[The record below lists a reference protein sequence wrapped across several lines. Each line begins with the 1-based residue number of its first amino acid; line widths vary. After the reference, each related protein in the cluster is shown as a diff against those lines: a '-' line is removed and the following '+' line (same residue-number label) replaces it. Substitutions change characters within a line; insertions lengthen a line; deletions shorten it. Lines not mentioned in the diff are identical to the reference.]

1 MRATKSSE
9 NNSNPVFSDVNRK
22 KKKKKIMHQRAEFE
36 PMQTARFAPW
46 AVVPVLAEV
55 FP

>member
-22 KKKKKIMHQRAEFE
+22 KKKIMHQRAEFE
-36 PMQTARFAPW
+36 PMQMARFAPW

>member
-22 KKKKKIMHQRAEFE
+22 KKKKFMHQRAEFE
-36 PMQTARFAPW
+36 PMQMAQFAPW